1 MKPKASILD
10 PEYTY
15 SVPKN
20 QTADIMSHIFGN
32 YFSHTQGV
40 GLAILTPHWMKY
52 SLDDTTVNKFAQYG
66 INVWNIDKNLENF
79 EIANIAIE
87 KTTQFFKELGIPST
101 LREVGIEEEKFEI
114 MAKKAMNP
122 YFKYAFKPL
131 DENNIINIFKA
142 AF

>member
-1 MKPKASILD
+1 
-10 PEYTY
+10 
-15 SVPKN
+15 
-20 QTADIMSHIFGN
+20 
-32 YFSHTQGV
+32 
-40 GLAILTPHWMKY
+40 MKY

-66 INVWNIDKNLENF
+66 INIWNIDKNLENF

-87 KTTQFFKELGIPST
+87 KTTEFFKELGIPST

-122 YFKYAFKPL
+122 YFKYSFKQL
-131 DENNIINIFKA
+131 DENNIINIFKS